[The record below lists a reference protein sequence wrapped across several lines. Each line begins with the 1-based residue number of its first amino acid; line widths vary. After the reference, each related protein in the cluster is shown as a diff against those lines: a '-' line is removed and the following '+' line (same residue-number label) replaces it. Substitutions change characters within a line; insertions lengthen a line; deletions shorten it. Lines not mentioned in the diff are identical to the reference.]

1 MHTLEPEPLTRRFAA
16 PSPRLRGEGRGEG
29 SGDASE
35 IKIMK
40 LALTEQYWG

>member
-1 MHTLEPEPLTRRFAA
+1 MHTVEPEPLTRRFAP
-16 PSPRLRGEGRGEG
+16 PSPRWRGEGRGEG

-40 LALTEQYWG
+40 LALTEQYCG